1 MVHILTFDEIYKERI
16 WGGRTLEKILGKKL
30 PENIMIGESWELA
43 DLPEDKS
50 VVSSGPSAG
59 KNISELVEAWG
70 TKLLGNAK
78 LDGGQFPL
86 LIKFLDANDILSVQV
101 HPDYESA
108 AQMGGG
114 VRAKYEGWY
123 VVEADEEAYVYI
135 GFKPGTT
142 PDMVFDAIDRG
153 TLASLLVK
161 HPARK
166 GDFFYLPGGTVHAL
180 GAGLLVAEIQTPS
193 DTTFRLYD
201 WKRVDAK
208 TGKPRELHVAR
219 GMQCVRYDHEAEK
232 LNQIDTD
239 DPQSELLACG
249 PTFNI
254 IKSIRKP
261 GQRLMI
267 KTGQATAWVVIEGQ
281 GTIRDAVLETRF
293 APGKTIL
300 IPAEAKDVVAEFDQ
314 ECTYLEARLVG

>member
-1 MVHILTFDEIYKERI
+1 
-16 WGGRTLEKILGKKL
+16 
-30 PENIMIGESWELA
+30 MIGESWELA

-50 VVSSGPSAG
+50 VVSSGPSTG

-86 LIKFLDANDILSVQV
+86 LIKFLDANDILSGQV

-114 VRAKYEGWY
+114 ARAKYEGWY

-180 GAGLLVAEIQTPS
+180 GAGLLVAEFKRLRTPRFVF
-193 DTTFRLYD
+193 TN
-201 WKRVDAK
+201 WKLSIAK
-208 TGKPRELHVAR
+208 TGQTTELHVSR
-219 GMQCVRYDHEAEK
+219 GMQCVRYDHKAK
-232 LNQIDTD
+232 NLIRSTPTIRSRNF
-239 DPQSELLACG
+239 LACG

-281 GTIRDAVLETRF
+281 GTIRDAVLEPVS
-293 APGKTIL
+293 APVKQFL